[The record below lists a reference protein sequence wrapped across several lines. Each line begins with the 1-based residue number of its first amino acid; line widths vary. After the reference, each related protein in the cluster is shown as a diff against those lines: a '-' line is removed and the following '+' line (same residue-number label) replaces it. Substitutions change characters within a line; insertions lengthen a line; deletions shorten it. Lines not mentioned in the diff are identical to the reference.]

1 MPQLTH
7 LGSFY
12 LFPLFVVFFLLG
24 LLTQS
29 EALLAADLSP
39 SSERPVLQSELELAK
54 KKLVEIKRDLQQ
66 LETDLLFPNGTQL
79 ALFLTTKAP
88 SLFTLDSV
96 KVILDDSKVASHLY
110 TDREL
115 DALTRGASH
124 NLYNGSL
131 SQGKHH
137 LLMTFIGRG
146 PDGRPYRKAA
156 ELEFKKSTGTLYVEL
171 IIDADSD
178 KKQPMFL
185 YHVWP

>member
-7 LGSFY
+7 SRPFY
-12 LFPLFVVFFLLG
+12 PFSLFVVFVLLG

-29 EALLAADLSP
+29 APLLAADSTPSP
-39 SSERPVLQSELELAK
+39 DQPALQSDLELAQ
-54 KKLVEIKRDLQQ
+54 KKLIELNRDLQQ

-79 ALFLTTKAP
+79 AVFLTTNAP
-88 SLFTLDSV
+88 SLFALDSV

-137 LLMTFIGRG
+137 LLMIFIGRG

-156 ELEFKKSTGTLYVEL
+156 ELDFKKSTGTLYVEL
-171 IIDADSD
+171 IIDADSN
-178 KKQPMFL
+178 KKQPTFL